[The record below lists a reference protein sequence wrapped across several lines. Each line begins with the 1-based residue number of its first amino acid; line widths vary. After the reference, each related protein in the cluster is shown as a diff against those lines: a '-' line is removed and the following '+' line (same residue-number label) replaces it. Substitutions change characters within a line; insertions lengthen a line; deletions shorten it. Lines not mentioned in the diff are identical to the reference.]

1 LFQRRVTFLV
11 GHFGSGKTEIALNGA
26 LGLASGGTRVT
37 LADLDVVK
45 PYFRSRAARNLL
57 QEAGIELLVP
67 EGENIFADLPIIV
80 PQIRGVLG
88 RQGTKVIFDVGGDDT
103 GARVL
108 GSLADVVPHHETD
121 CLLVLNFRRPAT
133 GDPEEAAT
141 MIRRIEAVAQIPVNG
156 LISNTHLMDETTR
169 EVILDGYQMAVETG
183 RNLDIPVVAVAVPES
198 SVDGIDQ
205 SQLGC
210 ELIPLQRLL
219 KPPFSFSTPERRATG
234 PLFVLN

>member
-26 LGLASGGTRVT
+26 LGLAAHGAAVT

-57 QEAGIELLVP
+57 AEAGIELLVP

-80 PQIRGVLG
+80 PQIRGALG
-88 RQGTKVIFDVGGDDT
+88 RTGTKVIFDVGGDDT

-108 GSLADVVPHHETD
+108 GSLADVVPHDETD

-133 GDPEEAAT
+133 GDPDEAVA
-141 MIRRIEAVAQIPVNG
+141 MVRRIEAVARIQVNG
-156 LISNTHLMDETTR
+156 LISNTHLMDETTD
-169 EVILDGYQMAVETG
+169 EVILEGHRMAVETG
-183 RNLDIPVVAVAVPES
+183 RNLDIPVVAVAVPEGS
-198 SVDGIDQ
+198 LNDFDLT
-205 SQLGC
+205 QLDC
-210 ELIPLQRLL
+210 ELIQLQRLL
-219 KPPFSFSTPERRATG
+219 KPPFAFSTPGRRAIG

>member
-26 LGLASGGTRVT
+26 LGLAADGTAVT

-57 QEAGIELLVP
+57 DEAGIQLLVP

-88 RQGTKVIFDVGGDDT
+88 LTGTKVIFDVGGDDT

-108 GSLADVVPHHETD
+108 GSLADVVPHDETD

-133 GDPEEAAT
+133 GDPDEAVA
-141 MIRRIEAVAQIPVNG
+141 MVRRIEAVARIQVNG
-156 LISNTHLMDETTR
+156 LISNTHLMDETTD
-169 EVILDGYQMAVETG
+169 EVILDGHRMAVETG
-183 RNLDIPVVAVAVPES
+183 HNLGVPVVAVAVPEGS
-198 SVDGIDQ
+198 LNSFDHT
-205 SQLGC
+205 QLDC
-210 ELIPLQRLL
+210 ELIQLQRLL
-219 KPPFSFSTPERRATG
+219 KPPFAFSTPERRAIG
-234 PLFVLN
+234 PLFILN

>member
-1 LFQRRVTFLV
+1 VTLLV

-26 LGLASGGTRVT
+26 LGLAAAGTEVT

-57 QEAGIELLVP
+57 DHAGVKLLVP

-80 PQIRGVLG
+80 PQIRGALG

-108 GSLADVVPHHETD
+108 GSLADVVPHDETE

-133 GDPEEAAT
+133 QDPDEAEI
-141 MIRRIEAVAQIPVNG
+141 MVRRIEAVARMRITG
-156 LISNTHLMDETTR
+156 LISNTHLMDETTGQ
-169 EVILDGYQMAVETG
+169 VIVEGYQMAVETG
-183 RNLDIPVVAVAVPES
+183 HRLGIPVKAVAVPEGGVTEDFDLDLGDS
-198 SVDGIDQ
+198 S
-205 SQLGC
+205 C
-210 ELIPLQRLL
+210 ELIRLQRLL
-219 KPPFSFSTPERRATG
+219 RPPFAMRAPEQRASG